1 MRSPRKTHARLRLA
15 TVVSLD
21 SRRAPHALMHREKL
35 VAGQLLAFPPKR
47 LNQRPPSVGRDASAL
62 PPLFNCVARP
72 TDIGSHRG
80 ERFPFVE
87 DIVNRTHA
95 MEYASDGLS
104 VQEPTMIPMTVS
116 THMPTISPMG
126 RGTTPVKFR
135 AEMAKRLTSARIV
148 AGFATKREAAAALG
162 VGLDRY
168 EKWESGRTPI
178 PAQYVGSVCDLYGID
193 ANYLFGIP
201 SKAAASRKA
210 G

>member
-1 MRSPRKTHARLRLA
+1 MRKTHARLRLA

-21 SRRAPHALMHREKL
+21 SRRTPHALMHREQSI
-35 VAGQLLAFPPKR
+35 AGQLLAFPSER
-47 LNQRPPSVGRDASAL
+47 LNQRRPRIGRDALAL
-62 PPLFNCVARP
+62 PPLLDRIPGP

-80 ERFPFVE
+80 ECFPTGK
-87 DIVNRTHA
+87 DIFEGAHA
-95 MEYASDGLS
+95 LEYASDGLS

-116 THMPTISPMG
+116 THVPTISPMG

-148 AGFATKREAAAALG
+148 AGFTTKKQAADALG

-168 EKWESGRTPI
+168 EKWETGRTPI
-178 PAQYVGSVCDLYGID
+178 PAQYVGPVCDLYAID

-201 SKAAASRKA
+201 SKAAAAPRKA